1 MMKQGEANV
10 PGTLSLQARLGIR
23 NHWDRADSVVKDHF
37 FKLETVLGHKV
48 VSNPEWP
55 LLLAELHGLFPDG
68 REQVANIA
76 ETVQVWVKSM
86 LDLLDPEDA
95 WADKVLEKT
104 ANSAGQLRLFLD
116 VSAKLDKPVTSWS
129 EGQQGFVITLPR
141 NVRVQPNELFPVFRG
156 QLYACFDEKK
166 QTVQADKAD
175 DWADVEVDTTTG
187 TPMVIDQQTSTS
199 TSIQAAGSSTPQAS
213 PYLPTVAS
221 LSRPDE
227 LLSKPPYH
235 LLLRQS
241 ARGFIEIQCSHS
253 PSLQLLAY
261 YFRKWCRVNH
271 QDTRNP
277 PAITVTLHQ
286 CAFALGEMFDR
297 LTLSVH
303 DIRYVDRFQP
313 TVPMILVMIERVLG
327 FKAVS
332 SQSQGD
338 VWHFRRD
345 TEIVK
350 TVL

>member
-1 MMKQGEANV
+1 N
-10 PGTLSLQARLGIR
+10 PSSLLPILTHHSSLQARLGIR
-23 NHWDRADSVVKDHF
+23 DHWDRDDSLVKEYF
-37 FKLETVLGHKV
+37 SKLETVLGHKV

-86 LDLLDPEDA
+86 LELLDPEDA

-116 VSAKLDKPVTSWS
+116 VSASLDKPVTSWS
-129 EGQQGFVITLPR
+129 EGQGGFVITLPR
-141 NVRVQPNELFPVFRG
+141 KVRVQPNELFPVFRG
-156 QLYACFDEKK
+156 QLHTCFDEKK
-166 QTVQADKAD
+166 QTAQADKAD

-187 TPMVIDQQTSTS
+187 TPR
-199 TSIQAAGSSTPQAS
+199 PQPS
-213 PYLPTVAS
+213 PYLPTAAS
-221 LSRPDE
+221 LPRPDQ

-253 PSLQLLAY
+253 PSLELLAY
-261 YFRKWCRVNH
+261 YLRTWYRVNH
-271 QDTRNP
+271 QDTGNP

-297 LTLSVH
+297 LTLGVH
-303 DIRYVDRFQP
+303 DIRYVEMFQP
-313 TVPMILVMIERVLG
+313 TVPMILVMIEQFLG
-327 FKAVS
+327 YEAVS

-350 TVL
+350 TGL